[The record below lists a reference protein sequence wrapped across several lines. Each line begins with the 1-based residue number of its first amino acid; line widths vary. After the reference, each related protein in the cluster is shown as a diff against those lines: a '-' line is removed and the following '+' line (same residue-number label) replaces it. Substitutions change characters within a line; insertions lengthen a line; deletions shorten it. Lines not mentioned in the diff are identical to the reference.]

1 MIEKR
6 ARKNK
11 KETNNV
17 TDNRD
22 HCNVCK
28 KEGSLVCCDNCP
40 RSFHLKCLKLKK
52 NELPPGNWYCLTC
65 RPVVEKRTKIEKEKL
80 ERKKMR
86 EEQKANSKKK
96 KKLNYKKL
104 KKERLQNEKK
114 LISEINNKL
123 LNLMDDKASVIERSA
138 AKSGVTDSA
147 SKHSDLSENIDASE
161 NLKQIA
167 DYMKMTEYEKTKEFI
182 KYLVNLVCPK
192 KEIQDQ
198 KKKRKKVESKEKP
211 SLQSSNE
218 KLSSLN
224 NEKGINLILDCITNN
239 YSYCITYFKENVQ
252 IQE

>member
-1 MIEKR
+1 
-6 ARKNK
+6 
-11 KETNNV
+11 
-17 TDNRD
+17 
-22 HCNVCK
+22 
-28 KEGSLVCCDNCP
+28 
-40 RSFHLKCLKLKK
+40 LKK
-52 NELPPGNWYCLTC
+52 NELPSGNWYCSVC
-65 RPVVEKRTKIEKEKL
+65 RPIVEKRSKIEKEKQ

-86 EEQKANSKKK
+86 EEQKANGKKK

-123 LNLMDDKASVIERSA
+123 LNLMIDDKASVIERSA
-138 AKSGVTDSA
+138 AKSGVTDSG
-147 SKHSDLSENIDASE
+147 SKHSELSENNDSSD

-167 DYMKMTEYEKTKEFI
+167 DYMKMTDYEKTKEFI

-198 KKKRKKVESKEKP
+198 KKKRRKVESKEKR
-211 SLQSSNE
+211 SLQSTNE
-218 KLSSLN
+218 TLSSLN
-224 NEKGINLILDCITNN
+224 NEKGIYLILDCIKNN